1 MNFGILK
8 NAFQCVLLN
17 FLIPMMFHLYFF
29 HQIKGYLM
37 QKSIQQML
45 ASASIVLL
53 TACGGGGGGTPVAG
67 TAEGYWTGTTS
78 TGYNAAV
85 VVLENGET
93 WGLYTSGNIVYGAL
107 YGTSTGTGN
116 TFSASGSDFNLL
128 NWAVSQGS
136 LSGTV
141 VPQSTIKATSNY
153 GTTVNLT
160 YSNSYNTPATQAA
173 IAGTYTVKGISATS
187 NADNVAMT
195 ISSTGVLS
203 VPGVGCN
210 AAGTVTPRSSGKNV
224 YNISVTFTGNNC
236 ALGNGGTASGIFI
249 LDGTL
254 ATSLALTPNKQDGFI
269 AFGRKNS

>member
-1 MNFGILK
+1 MKNTINLIL
-8 NAFQCVLLN
+8 CV
-17 FLIPMMFHLYFF
+17 
-29 HQIKGYLM
+29 
-37 QKSIQQML
+37 
-45 ASASIVLL
+45 SAVTVL
-53 TACGGGGGGTPVAG
+53 TGCGGGGGGGGTPVAG
-67 TAEGYWTGTTS
+67 TAEGYWIGTTS
-78 TGYNAAV
+78 TGYNAAI

-93 WGLYTSGNIVYGAL
+93 WGLYTNSNIVYGAL

-116 TFSASGSDFNLL
+116 TFSASGSDFNLQ

-141 VPQSTIKATSNY
+141 VPQSTIRATSNY

-160 YSNSYNTPATQAA
+160 YSSAYNTPATQAA
-173 IAGTYTVKGISATS
+173 IAGNYTIKGISATGS
-187 NADNVAMT
+187 ADNVAMT
-195 ISSTGVLS
+195 ISSTGDLS
-203 VPGVGCN
+203 VPGQGCN

-269 AFGRKNS
+269 AFGLKNS